1 MAKNRFDEDERL
13 EKEFNIG
20 HLKRTFVY
28 IKKNRLGMIK
38 ALMFSA
44 ISSVCSLIPAKIIGY
59 AVDNTIPKKDI
70 RQLFLLAAIIA
81 SIVAVSVTMAVL
93 RSKIMVKV
101 GQNIIYDIRTDLF
114 KKLQKLPFTY
124 YDERP
129 HGKILVR
136 VINYVNNVSDMLSN
150 GMINFVLEAFN
161 ILFILFFMFTT
172 SVKMTLIAFAGVPL
186 LIIGLSIVKPRQRRA
201 WQAVN
206 NKSSNMNAYLQE
218 SINGVAIS
226 QNFVREGENEEIFTA
241 LSGDTYKAQMRAIH
255 YAYITPNMVDMISV
269 AAVGIMYLSGVAW
282 LRPAVTFGVI
292 LVMGDY
298 AWRMW
303 QPIINI
309 ANLYNNLLNTLS
321 YLERIFEIIDEPVLL
336 DDAEDAKE
344 LPPIDGKVDLN
355 DVTFSYEP
363 DVNILEH
370 FSLHVKK
377 GEHIALVGPTGAG
390 KSTVVNLLSRFYDV
404 TGGSVEID
412 GHDVRK
418 VTINSLRRQMG
429 VMQQDGFIFQGTISD
444 NVRYG
449 RLDATQEEIEKA
461 CRTVHADEFILE
473 MEDGYQTLVE
483 EKGSILS
490 QGQKQLIAFART
502 LVRDPKILILDE
514 ATSSIDTKTERL
526 LQEGLDR
533 LMEGRTSFIVAHRLS
548 TIKNCDR
555 ILYIANKG
563 IAEMGSHDELM
574 EKKGLYYRMVMAQ
587 E

>member
-13 EKEFNIG
+13 EEEFNIG

-28 IKKNRLGMIK
+28 IKKNKFAMLR
-38 ALMFSA
+38 ALSFSA
-44 ISSVCSLIPAKIIGY
+44 ISSVCSLVPAKIIGY
-59 AVDNTIPKKDI
+59 AVDHTIPDKNV
-70 RQLFLLAAIIA
+70 RQLLMLAVVIVC
-81 SIVAVSVTMAVL
+81 IVATSVTMAVL
-93 RSKIMVKV
+93 RSRIMAKV
-101 GQNIIYDIRTDLF
+101 GQNIIYDIRSDLF
-114 KKLQKLPFTY
+114 AKLQKLPFTY

-150 GMINFVLEAFN
+150 GMINFVLEVFN
-161 ILFILFFMFTT
+161 IMFILIFMFSTN
-172 SVKMTLIAFAGVPL
+172 VKMTLIAFAGVPI
-186 LIIGLSIVKPRQRRA
+186 LIFGLSIVKPRQRRA
-201 WQAVN
+201 WQMVN

-218 SINGVAIS
+218 SISGVAIS
-226 QNFVREGENEEIFTA
+226 QNFVRQDENEEIFKKLTT
-241 LSGDTYKAQMRAIH
+241 DNYKASMRAIR
-255 YAYITPNMVDMISV
+255 YSYITPNMVDLISV
-269 AAVGIMYLSGVAW
+269 TAVGIMYLSGVAW
-282 LRPAVTFGVI
+282 LRPVVSFGII

-298 AWRMW
+298 AWKMW

-336 DDAEDAKE
+336 KDSENAKE
-344 LPPIDGKVDLN
+344 LPPIVGKVDLN
-355 DVTFSYEP
+355 NVTFSYEP
-363 DVNILEH
+363 GTNVLEH
-370 FSLHVKK
+370 FNLHVKK

-404 TGGSVEID
+404 TDGSVTID
-412 GHDVRK
+412 GADVRD
-418 VTINSLRRQMG
+418 VTIHSLRSQMG
-429 VMQQDGFIFQGTISD
+429 VMQQEGFIFAGTVAD

-449 RLDATQEEIEKA
+449 KLDATMEEVKA
-461 CRTVHADEFILE
+461 ACKTVHADEFIEEL
-473 MEDGYQTLVE
+473 EDGYETKVE
-483 EKGSILS
+483 EKGGILS

-502 LVRDPKILILDE
+502 LIRDPKILILDE

-526 LQEGLDR
+526 LQQGLDR

-563 IAEMGSHDELM
+563 IAEMGSHEELM
-574 EKKGLYYRMVMAQ
+574 RIHGLYYDMVMAQ
-587 E
+587 A